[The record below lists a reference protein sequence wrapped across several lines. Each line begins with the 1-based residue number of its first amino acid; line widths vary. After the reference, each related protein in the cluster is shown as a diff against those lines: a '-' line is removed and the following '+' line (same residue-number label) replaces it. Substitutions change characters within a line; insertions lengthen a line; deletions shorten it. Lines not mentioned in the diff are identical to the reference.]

1 MRIFVDLE
9 ATEGGEILAIGA
21 VTDNDSRFFA
31 VVKPEFTK
39 LTPRIMALTGYDEQT
54 MAGAQDITSAIAK
67 FTHWA
72 LAQSGALSLGGNIGL
87 HFFTFGKNDREFVQK
102 TRDLHFNANGMS
114 DLVHQLDWMKGNMSN
129 GASPIYTAFKRP
141 LISLR
146 SAYYTYK
153 NTPSEGAVIH
163 NPVEDAVMFKELVEA
178 AEGGWKLP
186 ADAEIVK
193 VSKPVLPP
201 KDSNNG
207 MGVPEDLNRK
217 VIAYWQKG
225 AKERV
230 QLYPNLIAA
239 AKNLCTQAIQIDHV
253 APEQA
258 AYRLL
263 NAAITGESY
272 CNRKFFL
279 V

>member
-54 MAGAQDITSAIAK
+54 MEGATDITSAVYK
-67 FTHWA
+67 FVQW
-72 LAQSGALSLGGNIGL
+72 SLQWVTAGV
-87 HFFTFGKNDREFVQK
+87 HFFTFGKNDREFIQK
-102 TRDLHFNANGMS
+102 TRDLHFNAKGMS
-114 DLVHQLDWMKGNMSN
+114 ELVHQLDWIKGNMSN
-129 GASPIYTAFKRP
+129 GASPIYSAFKRP

-201 KDSNNG
+201 KDANNG

-217 VIAYWQKG
+217 VIAYWQRG
-225 AKERV
+225 GKERV
-230 QLYPNLIAA
+230 QLYPNLISA
-239 AKNLCTQAIQIDHV
+239 AKSLCTQAIQIDHV
-253 APEQA
+253 SPEQA

-263 NAAITGESY
+263 NAAITGDSY

-279 V
+279 VD